1 MESRHRSSAIGSL
14 AEFVERQ
21 TERSSGSILSHSSD
35 VERTRS
41 SASNSFTSVDT
52 VGSSQLAT
60 FGALNSLHLAPPSTS
75 GVLLGTASSVVSDVS
90 VLNKRESVA
99 SVVVLSTT
107 ASAEEMLH
115 ADAMSNGQGES
126 KSLSGETSKVWH
138 PVGSSGGRSRE
149 SDPPVN
155 DHASSAERGRA
166 TGAPPETESL
176 EATPMGSP
184 LSSSICSSMV
194 SSVYH
199 NSLLPLASASS
210 DYITASDISLA
221 GEAGDATGEG
231 SGVGAEIEKSIYDQ
245 SEETVRSR
253 SPPKVSVSSEVE
265 VLLVEEVREF
275 DCSR

>member
-1 MESRHRSSAIGSL
+1 MD
-14 AEFVERQ
+14 
-21 TERSSGSILSHSSD
+21 SD
-35 VERTRS
+35 V
-41 SASNSFTSVDT
+41 A
-52 VGSSQLAT
+52 
-60 FGALNSLHLAPPSTS
+60 
-75 GVLLGTASSVVSDVS
+75 

-107 ASAEEMLH
+107 ASTEEILN

-126 KSLSGETSKVWH
+126 ESLPGETSKVWH
-138 PVGSSGGRSRE
+138 PVVSGGGGSRE
-149 SDPPVN
+149 PIN
-155 DHASSAERGRA
+155 DCASAEAERSKV

-210 DYITASDISLA
+210 DYITASDVSLA
-221 GEAGDATGEG
+221 GEAGDTSGEG

-245 SEETVRSR
+245 SEETVRSG
-253 SPPKVSVSSEVE
+253 SPQKVSVSSEVE

>member
-1 MESRHRSSAIGSL
+1 M
-14 AEFVERQ
+14 
-21 TERSSGSILSHSSD
+21 T
-35 VERTRS
+35 
-41 SASNSFTSVDT
+41 
-52 VGSSQLAT
+52 
-60 FGALNSLHLAPPSTS
+60 
-75 GVLLGTASSVVSDVS
+75 GTASSVDSDVA
-90 VLNKRESVA
+90 VLNKPESVA

-107 ASAEEMLH
+107 ASTEEILH

-126 KSLSGETSKVWH
+126 ESLPGETSKDWH
-138 PVGSSGGRSRE
+138 PVVSRGRRE
-149 SDPPVN
+149 PIN
-155 DHASSAERGRA
+155 DCASAEAAAERSKV
-166 TGAPPETESL
+166 TGVPPETESL

-210 DYITASDISLA
+210 DYITASDVSLA
-221 GEAGDATGEG
+221 GEAGDTSGEG

-245 SEETVRSR
+245 SEETVRSG
-253 SPPKVSVSSEVE
+253 SPQKVSVSSEVE